1 MAVQRLPLARSGGG
15 SSTTPRARLAAAL
28 GLATPLVTRRPS
40 TRGAAPARGVA
51 RAATSRRH
59 AAMIA
64 AQAPVLRRPIPRPRG
79 SVLIIGTILV
89 VTVVGLTYTTQLL
102 AAAGDRYQI
111 DRLLMEREDLLRT
124 IRSQA
129 GTIARIGSQSEVE
142 RWAFQD
148 GLDRVGDTIRVPAR

>member
-1 MAVQRLPLARSGGG
+1 
-15 SSTTPRARLAAAL
+15 
-28 GLATPLVTRRPS
+28 
-40 TRGAAPARGVA
+40 
-51 RAATSRRH
+51 
-59 AAMIA
+59 MIA
-64 AQAPVLRRPIPRPRG
+64 AQAPALRRSIPRPRG

-124 IRSQA
+124 LRSQA

-142 RWAFQD
+142 RWALQD